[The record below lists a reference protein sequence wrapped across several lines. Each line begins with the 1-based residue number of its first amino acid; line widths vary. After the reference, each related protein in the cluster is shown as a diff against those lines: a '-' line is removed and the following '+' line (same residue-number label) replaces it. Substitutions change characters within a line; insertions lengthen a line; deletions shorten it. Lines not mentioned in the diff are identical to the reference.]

1 MQVATVYE
9 QNFRQAMCNT
19 NLQAYLIS
27 TDTFIQILEVA
38 FQDPLIIPKTSHLK
52 KKKKN

>member
-9 QNFRQAMCNT
+9 QNFRQAMCK
-19 NLQAYLIS
+19 YLIP

-52 KKKKN
+52 KKKN